1 MYSTGK
7 SLPVSVVVESEE
19 EFISK
24 YEEFE
29 VLLEFALI
37 YTALSFITV
46 IEMLRHPTDVIESHK
61 DT

>member
-7 SLPVSVVVESEE
+7 SLPVSVAVESEGE
-19 EFISK
+19 DISK

-29 VLLEFALI
+29 VLLEFTLI
-37 YTALSFITV
+37 STKLPFITV
-46 IEMLRHPTDVIESHK
+46 SELLQHPTDVTESHK